1 MTLRDVF
8 GDNPYKTKIIAS
20 DIDTNVLEKARK
32 GVYRLE
38 ELKTLNEEYLK
49 KYFLKG
55 VGDFAGY
62 VKIRPQ
68 VSEMVT
74 FQYLNLLDKQW
85 KLEGPFDAIFCR
97 NVMIYFDKTTQQ
109 SLLHRFI
116 PLLKPD
122 GMLFVGHS
130 ENVSQLSK
138 DFTCRGIRFTG

>member
-1 MTLRDVF
+1 M
-8 GDNPYKTKIIAS
+8 
-20 DIDTNVLEKARK
+20 LEKARK

-85 KLEGPFDAIFCR
+85 KLEGPFDAIFV
-97 NVMIYFDKTTQQ
+97 VM
-109 SLLHRFI
+109 S
-116 PLLKPD
+116 
-122 GMLFVGHS
+122 
-130 ENVSQLSK
+130 
-138 DFTCRGIRFTG
+138 